1 MWQFFGKLFQIPL
14 VVRAVIIDTFVNTEV
29 FTVFDRL
36 ECMPAVRA
44 PEFERGNNVFSGN
57 KGLPADLAFELPT
70 AAGIVIDVFM
80 RGVAERTYGI
90 CRYGTRLAFL
100 SFHRLEGFPIAE
112 AVILVPEFPVLLD
125 ERFDDWKLVREEL
138 LILRAV
144 DFIMSPLLER
154 DISADK
160 ENKPADLAI
169 LLLNDV
175 K

>member
-1 MWQFFGKLFQIPL
+1 MWQPFGKLFQIPL

-90 CRYGTRLAFL
+90 FRDSAGLAIL
-100 SFHRLEGFPIAE
+100 SFDRFNCFAVAKP
-112 AVILVPEFPVLLD
+112 VILVPEQPVLFD
-125 ERFDDWKLVREEL
+125 ERLNDRQLIREEFL
-138 LILRAV
+138 VFGAV
-144 DFIMSPLLER
+144 DLIMSPLFER
-154 DISADK
+154 NVSADK
-160 ENKPADLAI
+160 ENKPANSVVLF
-169 LLLNDV
+169 LNDS